1 MMIRAKFRS
10 LALVLALGAAP
21 FSSLQAADGPVSV
34 PLDAPN
40 ASDKDKPAKD
50 PGAPDAAK
58 PDAAK
63 PGDNTSGDKAGAG
76 DSTGDAIIERRKK
89 AEKEGGFRP
98 FTPEG
103 FRPGAQKGDPGMMGL
118 PWPKTPAEASKTVE
132 SLLAALATMDDHTL
146 ARQIAVSI
154 ERIWRIGAGDTI
166 NLLLDRADG
175 FSQKNENDKALKLLD
190 AAVDL
195 APDFAEAWNRHALAN
210 HRLGNAQAALGDLR
224 RTLALEP
231 NHFRAMEGMAKI
243 LTEAGEK
250 KGALKAWE
258 QLLKVYPGIEGGQA
272 AADDV
277 KKAIEGQGI

>member
-1 MMIRAKFRS
+1 MMTRAKFGS
-10 LALVLALGAAP
+10 LALVLALSAMP
-21 FSSLQAADGPVSV
+21 FSSPHAADGPVSI
-34 PLDAPN
+34 PLDAPS
-40 ASDKDKPAKD
+40 ASDKGPDTDTPAKD
-50 PGAPDAAK
+50 PVAGDTAK
-58 PDAAK
+58 PDDNK
-63 PGDNTSGDKAGAG
+63 PGDKAGAG
-76 DSTGDAIIERRKK
+76 DGTDEATIERRKK

-103 FRPGAQKGDPGMMGL
+103 FRPGSQKGDPGMMGL
-118 PWPKTPAEASKTVE
+118 PWPKTPTEAAKTVE

-146 ARQIAVSI
+146 ARQVAVSI

-166 NLLLDRADG
+166 NLLLDRAEG

-195 APDFAEAWNRHALAN
+195 APDYAEAWNRHAFAN

-231 NHFRAMEGMAKI
+231 NHFRAMEGIAKI

-277 KKAIEGQGI
+277 KKAVEGQGI